1 MRSILLYRV
10 EGRESE
16 RARVDRWRRDVGER
30 ESVKSVNIIGVTIPQ
45 GSRHATDSFQMNI
58 VRHTVYTAHRTLYNI
73 K

>member
-1 MRSILLYRV
+1 M
-10 EGRESE
+10 
-16 RARVDRWRRDVGER
+16 WER

-58 VRHTVYTAHRTLYNI
+58 VRHTVYSAHRTVYGVHCTMLS